1 MRRSPRIWLAAVLL
15 LLSWSAPAS
24 AQVDVD
30 SVAPLYGTALVA
42 TAVVLLVIC
51 WPAKR
56 SDPPQE

>member
-1 MRRSPRIWLAAVLL
+1 MLRSPRLWLAAVLL

-30 SVAPLYGTALVA
+30 SVAPIYGTALVA
-42 TAVVLLVIC
+42 SAVVLLVVC

-56 SDPPQE
+56 GDPP